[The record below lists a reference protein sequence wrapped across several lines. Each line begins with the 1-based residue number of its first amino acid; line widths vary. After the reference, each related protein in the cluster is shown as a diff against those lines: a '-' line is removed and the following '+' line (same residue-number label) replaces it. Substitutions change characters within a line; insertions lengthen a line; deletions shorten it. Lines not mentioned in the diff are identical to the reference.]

1 MRFENINVEA
11 YPDPAPA
18 IVEIVARYPGAS
30 AEEVERQV
38 TIPLEVALAGMPGLK
53 YTQTQSMF
61 ELCHIRN
68 QFEYGIDQSAARQEI
83 LNRLQMAQ
91 LPAGISPAIS
101 PQSPTGEIFRYVL
114 TNPKDAA
121 GHDIY
126 DLNDLKSLQDF
137 TLERSFRR
145 LPGVADVASFGGTV
159 KRYEI
164 HPDPARMQRY
174 GIALQQ
180 IKDAIS
186 ASNSNAG
193 GEYVIEGDTAHV
205 VRFLGLIGC
214 GQDPIEVAM
223 GMKDPVAAR
232 DYLRGEEERRLREIR
247 QIVLTATNNV
257 PVRVDDVVEGG
268 PLHEGDAADSQGVV
282 VGLAN
287 TPRSRDAELSTPR
300 FSGKGSSRR
309 PRPTCL
315 ARRRRRG
322 PVHRLAA

>member
-1 MRFENINVEA
+1 MIEKLIRWAVQNRLIVMLLAFALLGYGLYAFNNINVEA

-68 QFEYGIDQSAARQEI
+68 QFEYGVDQPAARQEI

-91 LPAGISPAIS
+91 LPAGITPAIS

-121 GHDIY
+121 GREIY
-126 DLNDLKSLQDF
+126 NLNDLKSLQDF

-145 LPGVADVASFGGTV
+145 LPGVADVCSFGGTV

-174 GIALQQ
+174 GITLQQ
-180 IKDAIS
+180 IKDAVS
-186 ASNSNAG
+186 ASNSNVG
-193 GEYVIEGDTAHV
+193 GEYVVEGDTAHV
-205 VRFLGLIGC
+205 VRFLGLIGY
-214 GQDPIEVAM
+214 GQDPMETAM

-232 DYLRGEEERRLREIR
+232 DYLRSEEERRHRGKS
-247 QIVLTATNNV
+247 A
-257 PVRVDDVVEGG
+257 
-268 PLHEGDAADSQGVV
+268 
-282 VGLAN
+282 
-287 TPRSRDAELSTPR
+287 RS
-300 FSGKGSSRR
+300 
-309 PRPTCL
+309 C
-315 ARRRRRG
+315 
-322 PVHRLAA
+322 